1 MQTSFQHL
9 WLVGSTGQ
17 SLQIKFDVFC
27 WLDSGH
33 FSGLTLLSASN
44 CFSRPNF
51 FSSLDFRG
59 HVAGGMGVDACGNRG
74 LILRYL
80 KVGSGD

>member
-44 CFSRPNF
+44 VSHAPTSFLP
-51 FSSLDFRG
+51 
-59 HVAGGMGVDACGNRG
+59 
-74 LILRYL
+74 
-80 KVGSGD
+80 